1 MIANQ
6 IFVKIYS
13 QFRAATFVTFA
24 RTQCL
29 KNIFYNF
36 SAESFKIILY
46 KILQQQCFSNISCH
60 YQNVRTKS
68 DNF

>member
-6 IFVKIYS
+6 IFAKIYS
-13 QFRAATFVTFA
+13 QFRAATFATLA
-24 RTQCL
+24 RTQRL
-29 KNIFYNF
+29 KNIFNNF
-36 SAESFKIILY
+36 SAESFKIILF
-46 KILQQQCFSNISCH
+46 KNTQQQSLRDISCH